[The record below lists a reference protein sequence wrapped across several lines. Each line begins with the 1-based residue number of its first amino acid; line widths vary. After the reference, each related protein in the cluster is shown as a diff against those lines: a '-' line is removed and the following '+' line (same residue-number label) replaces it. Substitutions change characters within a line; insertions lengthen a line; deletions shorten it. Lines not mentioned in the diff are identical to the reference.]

1 MTTRLRFIALIA
13 PAVLAFAGFSMAEV
27 ALADTVIHASD
38 NATIQP
44 GGPRTGTNGK
54 VFFNAEGSSNNT
66 FASFGVADFQTPAG
80 VTFAA
85 GETLSLTL
93 TQSNASFTHNGGL
106 LFYLSSD
113 TTTSLQPGTSPL
125 SFNASALPAGLGSQL
140 ATTYL
145 LGTGIFTEVADG
157 HADVF
162 SFTPTGAALAYL
174 TTEIDTA
181 GVIRLIMAP
190 GDGTVS
196 ATYAGFSNTTPSTP
210 GPELTL
216 SGVGIPEPSTLVL
229 GAVGLLVVVQRRKRI
244 DPGRAARGDPAGQ
257 KRDGCRAAV
266 SRP

>member
-1 MTTRLRFIALIA
+1 MLTTRLRLIALIA
-13 PAVLAFAGFSMAEV
+13 AGFCLPEA
-27 ALADTVIHASD
+27 ALTATIIHASD

-54 VFFNAEGSSNNT
+54 AFFNAEGSSNGT

-85 GETLSLTL
+85 GDTLSLTL

-113 TTTSLQPGTSPL
+113 TSTSIQPGTSPL
-125 SFNASALPAGLGSQL
+125 SFNASALPAGLGTQL
-140 ATTYL
+140 ATSYL
-145 LGTGIFTEVADG
+145 LGAGTFTEIANG
-157 HADVF
+157 QADVF
-162 SFTPTGAALAYL
+162 SFTPTGPALAYL

-181 GVIRLIMAP
+181 GVIRLIMVP
-190 GDGTVS
+190 GDATVS

-216 SGVGIPEPSTLVL
+216 PGVGVPEPSTMVL
-229 GAVGLLVVVQRRKRI
+229 QAAGLLLAFGWRR
-244 DPGRAARGDPAGQ
+244 ARP
-257 KRDGCRAAV
+257 
-266 SRP
+266 